1 MIGSFYPA
9 ESIYIFPEFVQS
21 LSEDQYRSGLAEAF
35 KTALLYDAELYDV
48 FKNESEKI
56 CSRDKATVNFIIKKC
71 AAAKASVVER
81 DFTEQNIRMYLN
93 YGHTFGHALESLAG
107 FGSVTHGDAVAWGIS
122 RAVTLSCNI
131 GLCSRAYKDEV
142 FSVLERYGW
151 ETDPVPSIIKGGAA
165 GARLLSIMHK
175 DKKNTGGGIR
185 LVLQKGLTET
195 VSETVG
201 DDVIL
206 NVLK

>member
-1 MIGSFYPA
+1 M
-9 ESIYIFPEFVQS
+9 
-21 LSEDQYRSGLAEAF
+21 L
-35 KTALLYDAELYDV
+35 
-48 FKNESEKI
+48 
-56 CSRDKATVNFIIKKC
+56 
-71 AAAKASVVER
+71 
-81 DFTEQNIRMYLN
+81 
-93 YGHTFGHALESLAG
+93 
-107 FGSVTHGDAVAWGIS
+107 
-122 RAVTLSCNI
+122 
-131 GLCSRAYKDEV
+131 
-142 FSVLERYGW
+142 SVLERYGW

-165 GARLLSIMHK
+165 GTRLLSIMHK